1 MKENSIYDKKSLR
14 TVVGKNADFNE
25 LAKDCVAFSNA
36 EGGCIDIGIE
46 DDQTLPPEEQKI
58 PDGLATEIVN
68 KINGKTQGVVLSAE
82 TLIAENGGEYIK
94 LHILRNANLPSATTS
109 GKFFLRIGDNSV
121 PVGPED
127 ISRLAEDKGCL
138 SWEDTETKYNWQD
151 ADPEKLALLIKLLK
165 KSDRVSSFV
174 KQKETKEILDFYYL
188 TDPDSEKMTNL
199 GVLFIG
205 KQSQRGR
212 IQNAPVIQC
221 IKYDQNGEKV
231 NKWLWDDYTMNPY
244 EMINSVWERVPEWK
258 ESSEITEGMFRRNI
272 LAYPEKVVREL
283 LSNALVHRPYTVRG
297 DIFINIHPDHIE
309 VVNPGRLP
317 LGVTVKNILHTTKKR
332 NEHMAAVF
340 YALHLMEREGSGYDM
355 MYETLLANGKPIPMV
370 TEGDDSVSVS
380 VYRRII
386 NEEVIK
392 VMQHADQRY
401 DVKQKQLIC
410 LGLIALHES
419 LTASELIRILN
430 LKDADALRA
439 WLRLLIEKDIVVS
452 TEDRSKAKEYRVNP
466 DILRGSEY
474 KGKTSL
480 KRIEDYRLKELI
492 LEDLKIYKTA
502 SLSEIQ
508 KRIGEEIPSRKIWNQ
523 LQKLANNGTI
533 LKIGK
538 NKWQKYQIIE

>member
-36 EGGCIDIGIE
+36 EGGSIDIGIE

-68 KINGKTQGVVLSAE
+68 KVTGKTQGVVLSAE
-82 TLIAENGGEYIK
+82 TLVAENGGEFIK
-94 LHILRNANLPSATTS
+94 LHVLRNANSPSATTS

-127 ISRLAEDKGCL
+127 ISRLAEDKGCI
-138 SWEDTETKYNWQD
+138 SWEDTETKYSWRD
-151 ADPEKLALLIKLLK
+151 ADPEKLASFIKLLK
-165 KSDRVSSFV
+165 MSDRVSNFV

-188 TDPDSEKMTNL
+188 TNPDSDKMTNL

-205 KQSQRGR
+205 KQTQRGR

-244 EMINSVWERVPEWK
+244 EMINSVWELVPEWK

-283 LSNALVHRPYTVRG
+283 LSNSLVHRPYTVRG
-297 DIFINIHPDHIE
+297 DIFINIHPDHID

-355 MYETLLANGKPIPMV
+355 MYETLLANGKPIPVV
-370 TEGDDSVSVS
+370 TEGDDSVSVR
-380 VYRRII
+380 VDRRII

-419 LTASELIRILN
+419 LTATELIRILN
-430 LKDADALRA
+430 LKDADELRS
-439 WLRLLIEKDIVVS
+439 WLRLLIDKELVIGTSVH
-452 TEDRSKAKEYRVNP
+452 SKSKEYQVNP
-466 DILRGSEY
+466 LLLKSSQFM
-474 KGKTSL
+474 GKTSL
-480 KRIEDYRLKELI
+480 KRIEDYRIKELI
-492 LEDLKIYKTA
+492 KEDLKIYKVATA
-502 SLSEIQ
+502 AEIQ
-508 KRIGEEIPSRKIWNQ
+508 KRIGEEIPSKKIWKQ
-523 LQKLANNGTI
+523 LQALVKEGHIRKLGSNRW
-533 LKIGK
+533 LK
-538 NKWQKYQIIE
+538 YELVE

>member
-14 TVVGKNADFNE
+14 TVVGKSSDFNE

-370 TEGDDSVSVS
+370 TEGDDSVSVR

-392 VMQHADQRY
+392 VIQHADQRY

-430 LKDADALRA
+430 LKDADALRS

>member
-36 EGGCIDIGIE
+36 EGGSIDIGIE
-46 DDQTLPPEEQKI
+46 DNQTLPPEEQKI
-58 PDGLATEIVN
+58 PDGLATEVVN
-68 KINGKTQGVVLSAE
+68 KITGKTQGVVLSAE

-94 LHILRNANLPSATTS
+94 LHILRNANSPSATTS

-127 ISRLAEDKGCL
+127 ISRLAEDKGCI
-138 SWEDTETKYNWQD
+138 SWEDTETKYSWQD
-151 ADPEKLALLIKLLK
+151 ADSEKLTSFIKLLK
-165 KSDRVSSFV
+165 TSDRVSNFV

-188 TDPDSEKMTNL
+188 TDPDTDKMTNL

-205 KQSQRGR
+205 KQTQRGR

-244 EMINSVWERVPEWK
+244 EMINNVWERVPEWK

-283 LSNALVHRPYTVRG
+283 LSNSLVHRPYTVRG
-297 DIFINIHPDHIE
+297 DIFINIYPDHID

-355 MYETLLANGKPIPMV
+355 MYETLLANGKLIPVV
-370 TEGDDSVSVS
+370 TEGDDSVSVR
-380 VYRRII
+380 VDRRII

-419 LTASELIRILN
+419 LTATELIRILN
-430 LKDADALRA
+430 LKDADELRS
-439 WLRLLIEKDIVVS
+439 WLRLLIDKELVVGTS
-452 TEDRSKAKEYRVNP
+452 VHSKSKEYQVNP
-466 DILRGSEY
+466 LLLKSSQFM
-474 KGKTSL
+474 GKTSL
-480 KRIEDYRLKELI
+480 KRIEDYRIKELI
-492 LEDLKIYKTA
+492 KEDLKIYKVATA
-502 SLSEIQ
+502 AEIQ
-508 KRIGEEIPSRKIWNQ
+508 KRIGEEIPSKKIWKQ
-523 LQKLANNGTI
+523 LQALVEEGHIRKLGSNRW
-533 LKIGK
+533 LK
-538 NKWQKYQIIE
+538 YELVE

>member
-36 EGGCIDIGIE
+36 EGGYIDIGIE
-46 DDQTLPPEEQKI
+46 DNDVLPPEGQKI
-58 PDGLATEIVN
+58 PEGLATEIIN
-68 KINGKTQGVVLSAE
+68 KVCGKTQGVVLTAE
-82 TLIAENGGEYIK
+82 VLTAENGGEYIK
-94 LHILRNANLPSATTS
+94 LHIVRNANSPSATTS
-109 GKFFLRIGDNSV
+109 GKFFLRIADKSV

-127 ISRLAEDKGCL
+127 ISRLAEDKGCI
-138 SWEDTETKYNWQD
+138 SWEDAETKFNWQD
-151 ADPEKLALLIKLLK
+151 ADPEKLASFIKLLK
-165 KSDRVSSFV
+165 KSDRVSNFV

-188 TDPDSEKMTNL
+188 TDPDSDRMTNL

-205 KQSQRGR
+205 KQTQRGR

-258 ESSEITEGMFRRNI
+258 ESSEITEGMLRRNI
-272 LAYPEKVVREL
+272 LAYPERVVREL
-283 LSNALVHRPYTVRG
+283 LSNALAHRPYTVRG
-297 DIFINIHPDHIE
+297 DIFINIHPDHID

-370 TEGDDSVSVS
+370 TEGDDSVSVR
-380 VYRRII
+380 VDRRII

-392 VMQHADQRY
+392 IMQHTDQRY

-410 LGLIALHES
+410 LGLIAQHES
-419 LTASELIRILN
+419 LTASELIKILN
-430 LKDADALRA
+430 LKDADALRS
-439 WLRLLIEKDIVVS
+439 WLRLLIERDIIVS
-452 TEDRSKAKEYRVNP
+452 TNDRSKAKEYRVNP
-466 DILRGSEY
+466 DILRGSQY

-480 KRIEDYRLKELI
+480 KRIENYRIKELI
-492 LEDLKIYKTA
+492 LEDLKIYKVA
-502 SLSEIQ
+502 SANEIQ
-508 KRIGEEIPSRKIWNQ
+508 KRIGEEIPSKKVWEQ
-523 LQKLANNGTI
+523 LQI
-533 LKIGK
+533 LIETGVVKKIGS
-538 NKWQKYQIIE
+538 NRWLRYELVE

>member
-36 EGGCIDIGIE
+36 EGGYIDIGIE
-46 DDQTLPPEEQKI
+46 DDDVLPPEGQKI
-58 PDGLATEIVN
+58 PEGLATDIIN
-68 KINGKTQGVVLSAE
+68 KVYGKTQGVVLTAE
-82 TLIAENGGEYIK
+82 VLTAENGGEYIK
-94 LHILRNANLPSATTS
+94 LHIVRNVNSPSATTS
-109 GKFFLRIGDNSV
+109 GKFFLRIGDQSK
-121 PVGPED
+121 PITPED
-127 ISRLAEDKGCL
+127 ISRLAEDKGCIC
-138 SWEDTETKYNWQD
+138 WEDIVTKYGWQD
-151 ADPEKLALLIKLLK
+151 ADPDKLASFIKLLK
-165 KSDRVSSFV
+165 KSDRVSNFV

-188 TDPDSEKMTNL
+188 TDPDSDKMTNL

-205 KQSQRGR
+205 KQTQRGR

-244 EMINSVWERVPEWK
+244 EMINNVWERVPEWK

-283 LSNALVHRPYTVRG
+283 LSNSLVHRPYTVRG
-297 DIFINIHPDHIE
+297 DIFINIHPDHID

-355 MYETLLANGKPIPMV
+355 MYETLLANGKPIPVV
-370 TEGDDSVSVS
+370 TEGDDSVSVR
-380 VYRRII
+380 VDRRII

-419 LTASELIRILN
+419 LTATELIRILN
-430 LKDADALRA
+430 LKDADELRS
-439 WLRLLIEKDIVVS
+439 WLRLLIDKELVIGTSVH
-452 TEDRSKAKEYRVNP
+452 SKSKEYQVNP
-466 DILRGSEY
+466 LLLKSSQFM
-474 KGKTSL
+474 GKTSL
-480 KRIEDYRLKELI
+480 KRIEDYRIKELI
-492 LEDLKIYKTA
+492 KEDLKIYKVATA
-502 SLSEIQ
+502 AEIQ
-508 KRIGEEIPSRKIWNQ
+508 KRIGEEIPSKKIWKQ
-523 LQKLANNGTI
+523 LQALVEEGHIRKLGSNRW
-533 LKIGK
+533 LK
-538 NKWQKYQIIE
+538 YELVE

>member
-36 EGGCIDIGIE
+36 EGGSIDIGIE
-46 DDQTLPPEEQKI
+46 DDQTLPPEKQKI

-68 KINGKTQGVVLSAE
+68 KVTGKTQGVVLSAE
-82 TLIAENGGEYIK
+82 TLVAENGGEFIK
-94 LHILRNANLPSATTS
+94 LHVLRNANSPSATTS

-127 ISRLAEDKGCL
+127 ISRLAEDKGCI
-138 SWEDTETKYNWQD
+138 SWEDTETKYSWRD
-151 ADPEKLALLIKLLK
+151 ADPEKLASFIKLLK
-165 KSDRVSSFV
+165 MSDRVSNFV

-188 TDPDSEKMTNL
+188 TDPDSDKMTNL

-205 KQSQRGR
+205 KQTQRGR

-244 EMINSVWERVPEWK
+244 EMINSVWELVPEWK

-283 LSNALVHRPYTVRG
+283 LSNSLVHRPYTVRG
-297 DIFINIHPDHIE
+297 DIFINIHPDHID

-340 YALHLMEREGSGYDM
+340 YALHLMEREGTGYDM
-355 MYETLLANGKPIPMV
+355 MYETLLANGKPIPVV
-370 TEGDDSVSVS
+370 TEGDDSVSVR
-380 VYRRII
+380 VDRRII

-419 LTASELIRILN
+419 LTATELIRILN
-430 LKDADALRA
+430 LKDADELRS
-439 WLRLLIEKDIVVS
+439 WLRLLIDKELVIGTSVH
-452 TEDRSKAKEYRVNP
+452 SKSKEYQVNP
-466 DILRGSEY
+466 LLLKSSQFM
-474 KGKTSL
+474 GKTSL
-480 KRIEDYRLKELI
+480 KRIEDYRIKELI
-492 LEDLKIYKTA
+492 KEDLKIYKVATA
-502 SLSEIQ
+502 AEIQ
-508 KRIGEEIPSRKIWNQ
+508 KRIGEEIPSKKIWKQ
-523 LQKLANNGTI
+523 LQALVKEGHIRKLGSNRW
-533 LKIGK
+533 LK
-538 NKWQKYQIIE
+538 YELVE

>member
-1 MKENSIYDKKSLR
+1 MKKNSIYDKKSLR
-14 TVVGKNADFNE
+14 TVWGKNADFNE

-36 EGGCIDIGIE
+36 EGGYIDIGIE
-46 DDQTLPPEEQKI
+46 DDNTLPPEGQKI
-58 PDGLATEIVN
+58 PEGLSTEIVN
-68 KINGKTQGVVLSAE
+68 KISGKTQGVVLSANV
-82 TLIAENGGEYIK
+82 IVADNGGEYIK
-94 LHILRNANLPSATTS
+94 LHVLRNANAPSATTS

-127 ISRLAEDKGCL
+127 ISRLAEDKGCI

-151 ADPEKLALLIKLLK
+151 ADPEKLSVLIRLLK
-165 KSDRVSSFV
+165 MSDRVSDFV
-174 KQKETKEILDFYYL
+174 KQKETKEILDFFYL
-188 TDPDSEKMTNL
+188 TAPDSDKMTNL

-205 KQSQRGR
+205 KQTQRGR

-221 IKYDQNGEKV
+221 IKYDQYGEKV
-231 NKWLWDDYTMNPY
+231 NKWLWDDFTQNPY
-244 EMINSVWERVPEWK
+244 EMINSVWERVPEWR

-297 DIFINIHPDHIE
+297 DIFINIHPDHID

-355 MYETLLANGKPIPMV
+355 MYETLLANGKPIPKV
-370 TEGDDSVSVS
+370 TEGEDSVSVR
-380 VYRRII
+380 VDRRII

-410 LGLIALHES
+410 LGLIAQHES

-430 LKDADALRA
+430 LKDADELRS
-439 WLRLLIEKDIVVS
+439 WLRLLIDKELVIGTSVH
-452 TEDRSKAKEYRVNP
+452 SKAKEYRVNP
-466 DILRGSEY
+466 NILRGSEY

-502 SLSEIQ
+502 SLAEIQ

-523 LQKLANNGTI
+523 LQVLISDGKVMKT
-533 LKIGK
+533 GK
-538 NKWQKYQIIE
+538 NRWQKYQLRE

>member
-36 EGGCIDIGIE
+36 EGGSIDIGIE

-68 KINGKTQGVVLSAE
+68 KVTGKTQGVVLSAE
-82 TLIAENGGEYIK
+82 TLVAENGGEFIK
-94 LHILRNANLPSATTS
+94 LHVLRNANSPSATTS

-127 ISRLAEDKGCL
+127 ISRLAEDKGCI
-138 SWEDTETKYNWQD
+138 SWEDTETKYSWRD
-151 ADPEKLALLIKLLK
+151 ADPEKLASFIKLLK
-165 KSDRVSSFV
+165 MSDRVSNFV

-188 TDPDSEKMTNL
+188 TDPDSDKMTNL

-205 KQSQRGR
+205 KQTQRGR

-244 EMINSVWERVPEWK
+244 EMINSVWELVPEWK
-258 ESSEITEGMFRRNI
+258 ESSEITEGMYRRNI

-283 LSNALVHRPYTVRG
+283 LSNSLVHRPYTVRG
-297 DIFINIHPDHIE
+297 DIFINIHPDHID

-355 MYETLLANGKPIPMV
+355 MYETLLANGKPIPVV
-370 TEGDDSVSVS
+370 TEGDDSVSVR
-380 VYRRII
+380 VDRRII

-419 LTASELIRILN
+419 LTATELIRILN
-430 LKDADALRA
+430 LKDADELRS
-439 WLRLLIEKDIVVS
+439 WLRLLIDKELVIGTSVH
-452 TEDRSKAKEYRVNP
+452 SKSKEYQVNP
-466 DILRGSEY
+466 LLLKSSQFM
-474 KGKTSL
+474 GKTSL
-480 KRIEDYRLKELI
+480 KRIEDYRIKELI
-492 LEDLKIYKTA
+492 KEDLKIYKVATA
-502 SLSEIQ
+502 AEIQ
-508 KRIGEEIPSRKIWNQ
+508 KRIGEEIPSKKIWKQ
-523 LQKLANNGTI
+523 LQALVKEGHIRKLGSNRW
-533 LKIGK
+533 LK
-538 NKWQKYQIIE
+538 YELVE

>member
-36 EGGCIDIGIE
+36 EGGSIDIGIE
-46 DDQTLPPEEQKI
+46 DDQTLPPEKQKI

-68 KINGKTQGVVLSAE
+68 KVTGKTQGVVLSAE
-82 TLIAENGGEYIK
+82 TLVAENGGEFIK
-94 LHILRNANLPSATTS
+94 LHVLRNANSPSATTS

-127 ISRLAEDKGCL
+127 ISRLAEDKGCI
-138 SWEDTETKYNWQD
+138 SWEDTETKYSWRD
-151 ADPEKLALLIKLLK
+151 ADPEKLASFIKLLK
-165 KSDRVSSFV
+165 MSDRVSNFV

-188 TDPDSEKMTNL
+188 TDPDSDKMTNL

-205 KQSQRGR
+205 KQTQRGR
-212 IQNAPVIQC
+212 IQISPVIQC

-244 EMINSVWERVPEWK
+244 EMINSVWELVPEWK

-283 LSNALVHRPYTVRG
+283 LSNSLVHRPYTVRG
-297 DIFINIHPDHIE
+297 DIFINIHPDHID

-332 NEHMAAVF
+332 NEHMSAVF

-355 MYETLLANGKPIPMV
+355 MYETLLANGKPIPVV
-370 TEGDDSVSVS
+370 TEGDDSVSVR
-380 VYRRII
+380 VDRRII

-419 LTASELIRILN
+419 LTATELIRILN
-430 LKDADALRA
+430 LKDADELRS
-439 WLRLLIEKDIVVS
+439 WLRLLIDKELVIGTSVH
-452 TEDRSKAKEYRVNP
+452 SKSKEYQVNP
-466 DILRGSEY
+466 LLLKSSQFM
-474 KGKTSL
+474 GKTSL
-480 KRIEDYRLKELI
+480 KRIEDYRIKELI
-492 LEDLKIYKTA
+492 KEDLKIYKVATA
-502 SLSEIQ
+502 AEIQ
-508 KRIGEEIPSRKIWNQ
+508 KRIGEEIPSKKIWKQ
-523 LQKLANNGTI
+523 LQALVKEGHIRKLGSNRW
-533 LKIGK
+533 LK
-538 NKWQKYQIIE
+538 YELVE

>member
-1 MKENSIYDKKSLR
+1 MLR
-14 TVVGKNADFNE
+14 NLG
-25 LAKDCVAFSNA
+25 
-36 EGGCIDIGIE
+36 
-46 DDQTLPPEEQKI
+46 
-58 PDGLATEIVN
+58 
-68 KINGKTQGVVLSAE
+68 
-82 TLIAENGGEYIK
+82 IK
-94 LHILRNANLPSATTS
+94 LHVLRNANSPSATTS

-127 ISRLAEDKGCL
+127 ISRLAEDKGCI
-138 SWEDTETKYNWQD
+138 SWEDTETKYSWRD
-151 ADPEKLALLIKLLK
+151 ADPEKLASFIKLLK
-165 KSDRVSSFV
+165 MSDRVSNFV

-188 TDPDSEKMTNL
+188 TDPDSDKMTNL

-205 KQSQRGR
+205 KQTQRGR

-244 EMINSVWERVPEWK
+244 EMINSVWELVPEWK

-283 LSNALVHRPYTVRG
+283 LSNSLVHRPYTVRG
-297 DIFINIHPDHIE
+297 DIFINIHPDHID

-355 MYETLLANGKPIPMV
+355 MYETLLANGKPIPVV
-370 TEGDDSVSVS
+370 TEGDDSVSVR
-380 VYRRII
+380 VDRRII

-419 LTASELIRILN
+419 LTATELIRILN
-430 LKDADALRA
+430 LKDADELRS
-439 WLRLLIEKDIVVS
+439 WLRLLIDKELVIGTSVH
-452 TEDRSKAKEYRVNP
+452 SKSKEYQVNP
-466 DILRGSEY
+466 LLLKSSQFM
-474 KGKTSL
+474 GKTSL
-480 KRIEDYRLKELI
+480 KRIEDYRIKELI
-492 LEDLKIYKTA
+492 KEDLKIYKVATA
-502 SLSEIQ
+502 AEIQ
-508 KRIGEEIPSRKIWNQ
+508 KRIGEEIPSKKIWKQ
-523 LQKLANNGTI
+523 LQALVKEGHIRKLGSNRW
-533 LKIGK
+533 LK
-538 NKWQKYQIIE
+538 YELVE

>member
-14 TVVGKNADFNE
+14 TVVGKSSDFNE

-430 LKDADALRA
+430 LKDADALRS

>member
-14 TVVGKNADFNE
+14 TVWGKNADFNE

-36 EGGCIDIGIE
+36 EGGFIDIGIE
-46 DDQTLPPEEQKI
+46 DDNTLPPEDQKI
-58 PDGLATEIVN
+58 PEGLSTEIVN
-68 KINGKTQGVVLSAE
+68 KISGKTQGVVLSANV
-82 TLIAENGGEYIK
+82 IVADNGGEYIK
-94 LHILRNANLPSATTS
+94 LHVLRNANAPSATTS

-127 ISRLAEDKGCL
+127 ISRLAEDKGCI

-151 ADPEKLALLIKLLK
+151 ADPEKLSALIRLLK
-165 KSDRVSSFV
+165 MSDRVSDFV
-174 KQKETKEILDFYYL
+174 KQKETKEILDFFYL
-188 TDPDSEKMTNL
+188 TAPDSDKMTNL

-205 KQSQRGR
+205 KQTQRGR

-221 IKYDQNGEKV
+221 IKYDQYGEKV
-231 NKWLWDDYTMNPY
+231 NKWLWDDFTQNPY
-244 EMINSVWERVPEWK
+244 EMINSVWERVPEWR

-297 DIFINIHPDHIE
+297 DIFINIHPDHID

-355 MYETLLANGKPIPMV
+355 MYETLLANGKPIPKV
-370 TEGDDSVSVS
+370 TEGEDSVSVR
-380 VYRRII
+380 VDRRII

-410 LGLIALHES
+410 LGLIAQHES

-430 LKDADALRA
+430 LKDADELRS
-439 WLRLLIEKDIVVS
+439 WLRLLIDKELVIGTSVH
-452 TEDRSKAKEYRVNP
+452 SKAKEYRVNP
-466 DILRGSEY
+466 NILRGSEY

-502 SLSEIQ
+502 SLAEIQ

-523 LQKLANNGTI
+523 LQVLISDGKVMKT
-533 LKIGK
+533 GK
-538 NKWQKYQIIE
+538 NRWQKYQLRE

>member
-1 MKENSIYDKKSLR
+1 
-14 TVVGKNADFNE
+14 
-25 LAKDCVAFSNA
+25 
-36 EGGCIDIGIE
+36 
-46 DDQTLPPEEQKI
+46 
-58 PDGLATEIVN
+58 
-68 KINGKTQGVVLSAE
+68 
-82 TLIAENGGEYIK
+82 
-94 LHILRNANLPSATTS
+94 
-109 GKFFLRIGDNSV
+109 
-121 PVGPED
+121 
-127 ISRLAEDKGCL
+127 
-138 SWEDTETKYNWQD
+138 
-151 ADPEKLALLIKLLK
+151 
-165 KSDRVSSFV
+165 
-174 KQKETKEILDFYYL
+174 
-188 TDPDSEKMTNL
+188 
-199 GVLFIG
+199 
-205 KQSQRGR
+205 
-212 IQNAPVIQC
+212 
-221 IKYDQNGEKV
+221 
-231 NKWLWDDYTMNPY
+231 MNPY

-430 LKDADALRA
+430 LKDADALRS

-466 DILRGSEY
+466 DILRVSEY

>member
-58 PDGLATEIVN
+58 PDDLATEIVN
-68 KINGKTQGVVLSAE
+68 KMTGKTQGVVLSAE

-94 LHILRNANLPSATTS
+94 LHILRNANSPSATTS

-127 ISRLAEDKGCL
+127 ISRLAEDKGCI
-138 SWEDTETKYNWQD
+138 SWEDTETKYSWQD
-151 ADPEKLALLIKLLK
+151 ADPDKLASFIKLLK
-165 KSDRVSSFV
+165 KSDRVSNFV

-188 TDPDSEKMTNL
+188 TDPDSDKMTNL

-205 KQSQRGR
+205 KQTQRGR

-244 EMINSVWERVPEWK
+244 EMINSVWELVPEWK

-272 LAYPEKVVREL
+272 LAYPEQVVREL
-283 LSNALVHRPYTVRG
+283 LSNSLVHRPYTVRG
-297 DIFINIHPDHIE
+297 DIFINIYPDHID

-355 MYETLLANGKPIPMV
+355 MYETLLANGKPIPVV
-370 TEGDDSVSVS
+370 TEGDDSVSVR
-380 VYRRII
+380 VDRRII

-419 LTASELIRILN
+419 LTASELIKILN
-430 LKDADALRA
+430 LKDADALRS
-439 WLRLLIEKDIVVS
+439 WLRLLIDKDIVVS
-452 TEDRSKAKEYRVNP
+452 TDDHSKAKEYRVNP

-502 SLSEIQ
+502 SLAEIQ
-508 KRIGEEIPSRKIWNQ
+508 KRIGEEIPSKKIWNQ
-523 LQKLANNGTI
+523 LQKLVTNGI
-533 LKIGK
+533 VLKVGK
-538 NKWQKYQIIE
+538 YRWQKYQINE

>member
-36 EGGCIDIGIE
+36 EGGSIDIGIE
-46 DDQTLPPEEQKI
+46 DDQTLPPEGQKI

-68 KINGKTQGVVLSAE
+68 KVTGKTQGVVLSAE
-82 TLIAENGGEYIK
+82 TLVAENGGEFIK
-94 LHILRNANLPSATTS
+94 LHVLRNANSPSATTS

-127 ISRLAEDKGCL
+127 ISRLAEDKGCI
-138 SWEDTETKYNWQD
+138 SWEDTETKYSWRD
-151 ADPEKLALLIKLLK
+151 ADPEKLASFIKLLK
-165 KSDRVSSFV
+165 MSDRVSNFV

-188 TDPDSEKMTNL
+188 TDPDSDKMTNL

-205 KQSQRGR
+205 KQTQRGR

-244 EMINSVWERVPEWK
+244 EMINSVWELVPEWK

-283 LSNALVHRPYTVRG
+283 LSNSLVHRPYTVRG
-297 DIFINIHPDHIE
+297 DIFINIHPDHID

-355 MYETLLANGKPIPMV
+355 MYETLLANGKPIPVV
-370 TEGDDSVSVS
+370 TEGDDSVSVR
-380 VYRRII
+380 VDRRII

-419 LTASELIRILN
+419 LTATELIRILN
-430 LKDADALRA
+430 LKDADELRS
-439 WLRLLIEKDIVVS
+439 WLRLLIDKELVIGTSVH
-452 TEDRSKAKEYRVNP
+452 SKSKEYQVNP
-466 DILRGSEY
+466 LLLKSSQFM
-474 KGKTSL
+474 GKTSL
-480 KRIEDYRLKELI
+480 KRIEDYRIKELI
-492 LEDLKIYKTA
+492 KEDLKIYKVATA
-502 SLSEIQ
+502 AEIQ
-508 KRIGEEIPSRKIWNQ
+508 KRIGEEIPSKKIWKQ
-523 LQKLANNGTI
+523 LQALVKEGHIRKLGSNRW
-533 LKIGK
+533 LK
-538 NKWQKYQIIE
+538 YELVE

>member
-1 MKENSIYDKKSLR
+1 MKENRIYDKKSLR

-36 EGGCIDIGIE
+36 EGGSIDIGIE

-68 KINGKTQGVVLSAE
+68 KVTGKTQGVVLSAE
-82 TLIAENGGEYIK
+82 TLVAENGGEFIK
-94 LHILRNANLPSATTS
+94 LHVLRNANSPSATTS

-127 ISRLAEDKGCL
+127 ISRLAEDKGCI
-138 SWEDTETKYNWQD
+138 SWEDTETKYSWRD
-151 ADPEKLALLIKLLK
+151 ADPEKLASFIKLLK
-165 KSDRVSSFV
+165 MSDRVSNFV

-188 TDPDSEKMTNL
+188 TDPDSDKMTNL

-205 KQSQRGR
+205 KQTQRGR

-244 EMINSVWERVPEWK
+244 EMINSVWELVPEWK

-283 LSNALVHRPYTVRG
+283 LSNSLVHRPYTVRG
-297 DIFINIHPDHIE
+297 DIFINIHPDHID

-355 MYETLLANGKPIPMV
+355 MYETLLANGKPIPVV
-370 TEGDDSVSVS
+370 TEGDDSVSVR
-380 VYRRII
+380 VDRRII

-419 LTASELIRILN
+419 LTATELIRILN
-430 LKDADALRA
+430 LKDADELRS
-439 WLRLLIEKDIVVS
+439 WLRLLIDKELVIGTSVH
-452 TEDRSKAKEYRVNP
+452 SKSKEYQVNP
-466 DILRGSEY
+466 LLLKSSQFM
-474 KGKTSL
+474 GKTSL
-480 KRIEDYRLKELI
+480 KRIEDYRIKELI
-492 LEDLKIYKTA
+492 KEDLKIYKVATA
-502 SLSEIQ
+502 AEIQ
-508 KRIGEEIPSRKIWNQ
+508 KRIGEEIPSKKIWKQ
-523 LQKLANNGTI
+523 LQALVKEGHIRKLGSNRW
-533 LKIGK
+533 LK
-538 NKWQKYQIIE
+538 YELVE

>member
-355 MYETLLANGKPIPMV
+355 MYETLLANGKPIPRV

-392 VMQHADQRY
+392 VMQHIDQRY

-430 LKDADALRA
+430 LKDADALRS

>member
-14 TVVGKNADFNE
+14 TVVGKSSDFNE

-370 TEGDDSVSVS
+370 TEGDDSVSVR
-380 VYRRII
+380 VDRRII

-430 LKDADALRA
+430 LKDADALRS

-466 DILRGSEY
+466 DILRVSEY

>member
-82 TLIAENGGEYIK
+82 TRIAENGGEYIK

-138 SWEDTETKYNWQD
+138 SWEDTETKYNWHD

-355 MYETLLANGKPIPMV
+355 MYETLLANGKPIPRV

-392 VMQHADQRY
+392 VMQHIDQRY

-430 LKDADALRA
+430 LKDADALRS